1 MDLTI
6 TSPINI
12 GKQLSGL
19 KILSTFSSLLQSKII
34 FLLIGFVFTSLLISQ
49 FTFAEVFIPPQE
61 YIGYFDYEGVYTVGG
76 NVKNLNDYAVIPTI
90 FVTVIDGENTIT
102 KTIYH
107 VPIPPRTDI
116 PFKIKFPEVTGDIPI
131 LQEAE
136 LKFVKTQKDPIS
148 IEILYDKTLIK
159 HADGHVTGRIH
170 NNGNQTIFNP
180 KILAIA
186 HGNGTVLDIV
196 HNIEYIE
203 KIEPDQILEFSMYPD
218 PSITDDVFFY
228 SCFAPL
234 DSTVVPVTTKKNGGN
249 FDFRY
254 DSGAW
259 YYAAKFNE
267 EGTNLTMRGYN
278 SYPLETYAN
287 FEFPQISGKEK
298 FNVTLNDKPVK
309 FIQSVDDMGFWHVAF
324 TVDPTSQGILKITG
338 FEKGLPPETSKI
350 PQWIK
355 TNANWWSTD
364 QITDSEF
371 LEGIDFLF
379 EKGIAVEPSK
389 EITVQSNWKLPSW
402 IKTTAGWWSEDKISD
417 DNFLNMIENLV
428 KRKIIII

>member
-1 MDLTI
+1 MKAIDQLDLKNQHLD
-6 TSPINI
+6 S
-12 GKQLSGL
+12 

-34 FLLIGFVFTSLLISQ
+34 FLLIGFMFTLLLISQ

-76 NVKNLNDYAVIPTI
+76 NVKNQNDYAVIPTI
-90 FVTVIDGENTIT
+90 SVSVIDGENTFT
-102 KTIYH
+102 KSIYH
-107 VPIPPRTDI
+107 VPIPPKTDI
-116 PFKIKFPEVTGDIPI
+116 PFKTKFPEVTGDTPI
-131 LQEAE
+131 LLVAE
-136 LKFVKTQKDPIS
+136 IKFVKTEKDPTS
-148 IEILYDKTLIK
+148 LEILYDKTLIK
-159 HADGHVTGRIH
+159 HDDGHVTGRIH
-170 NNGNQTIFNP
+170 NNGNQTILNP
-180 KILAIA
+180 KIFAIA

-196 HNIEYIE
+196 QNIEYID
-203 KIEPDQILEFSMYPD
+203 KITPGEILEFSMYPD

-228 SCFAPL
+228 SCFAPV
-234 DSTVVPVTTKKNGGN
+234 DTSVVPITTKKNGGN

-259 YYAAKFNE
+259 YSAAKFNE
-267 EGTNLTMRGYN
+267 EGTTLTIRGYN

-309 FIQSVDDMGFWHVAF
+309 FIQSIDDIGFWHVAF
-324 TVDPTSQGILKITG
+324 TVGPTSQGILKITG

-364 QITDSEF
+364 QIPDLEF

-379 EKGIAVEPSK
+379 KKGIVVVTSK
-389 EITVQSNWKLPSW
+389 EITVQSNWKLPTW
-402 IKTTAGWWSEDKISD
+402 IKITAGWWSEDKISD